1 MFLHFSNSILILF
14 SLVSIFITNKST
26 SHFRERYIM
35 RQADRASDSP
45 INPSTLN
52 FTNPTTAANDG
63 IRYNRGTFDLETWA
77 CELKDVAGARAVWSE
92 YKKQCDIEMAG
103 RAIVV
108 PFMVVAFLIAGACI
122 AQMMRCR
129 RDADGERIKTED
141 VGLEMGKFNA
151 I

>member
-1 MFLHFSNSILILF
+1 
-14 SLVSIFITNKST
+14 V
-26 SHFRERYIM
+26 
-35 RQADRASDSP
+35 
-45 INPSTLN
+45 
-52 FTNPTTAANDG
+52 
-63 IRYNRGTFDLETWA
+63 
-77 CELKDVAGARAVWSE
+77 GARAVWIE
-92 YKKQCDIEMAG
+92 YQKQCGIEMAG